1 MSTALSHC
9 VPASPEPAG
18 GAPRIALI
26 GSPNGGKTSVFNRL
40 TGLHARTGN
49 YPGVTVSR
57 SAGVARIGGDEYN
70 IEDLP
75 GAYSLTPISP
85 DEQLV
90 VDLLNGEV
98 EGIGAPDG
106 LLVIADSTALRRSL
120 LLFAEVVQR
129 HMPTALVL
137 TMGDELNRR
146 GGSIDAAAL
155 SRALGVPVVSVVANR
170 GIGIGELRD
179 LITGWRDWTVPPV
192 DPPADTTELAGWVD
206 SVLTDSGYRDPHSDA
221 RTERIDRVLL
231 HPVLGTIIFFAVM
244 FVFFQAI
251 FTWAAPLQDGVEDF
265 FGWLAGIVGDRL
277 GFFNDT
283 ATTEIY
289 TV

>member
-9 VPASPEPAG
+9 VPASPAPAG

-137 TMGDELNRR
+137 TMEIG
-146 GGSIDAAAL
+146 
-155 SRALGVPVVSVVANR
+155 RAHV
-170 GIGIGELRD
+170 
-179 LITGWRDWTVPPV
+179 
-192 DPPADTTELAGWVD
+192 
-206 SVLTDSGYRDPHSDA
+206 
-221 RTERIDRVLL
+221 
-231 HPVLGTIIFFAVM
+231 
-244 FVFFQAI
+244 
-251 FTWAAPLQDGVEDF
+251 
-265 FGWLAGIVGDRL
+265 
-277 GFFNDT
+277 
-283 ATTEIY
+283 
-289 TV
+289 